1 MKNIYNAPECNMLLL
16 ESDEIMIKNSGEIDV
31 NSIDE
36 EVNVNE
42 FTFSGN

>member
-31 NSIDE
+31 NSIYE

>member
-1 MKNIYNAPECNMLLL
+1 MKNIYNAPECNMLLF

-31 NSIDE
+31 NSINE

-42 FTFSGN
+42 FTFAGN

>member
-1 MKNIYNAPECNMLLL
+1 MNNIYNAPECNMLLL

>member
-1 MKNIYNAPECNMLLL
+1 MKNIYNAPECNILLL

>member
-1 MKNIYNAPECNMLLL
+1 MKNIYNAPACNMLLL

>member
-31 NSIDE
+31 NSIE
-36 EVNVNE
+36 QEVNVNE

>member
-1 MKNIYNAPECNMLLL
+1 MLLL

>member
-31 NSIDE
+31 NSINE

-42 FTFSGN
+42 FTFAGN

>member
-42 FTFSGN
+42 FTFSVN